1 MLYGGEKSMNINLEL
16 YKVFYFVA
24 KNQSISRAANELLI
38 SQPAISKSVKT
49 LEEQINT
56 PLFIRKRDGVVLT
69 EAGQILYKKIK
80 DAMDLIYSAENDLE
94 VLTNMETGTINIG
107 ASKTII
113 HEYLMPYIKEF
124 HKKHPKISIRVFTDK
139 TSDLI
144 KKAKMGLIDV
154 IFTNLP
160 LSLSTDFDTYKLT
173 NLHDCF
179 VANNNFSY
187 LKGHKITKSDL
198 EKLPLIVL
206 TKGATS
212 RMSFDDYCLEND
224 INITPEMEFGSNTL
238 IKEFTEAGFGIG
250 MLTEEYLKSD
260 LESQKLFKL
269 DIEIPLNNKYLGMV
283 WSIDNKSLVAHNFIE
298 FIKSSTHSQE

>member
-1 MLYGGEKSMNINLEL
+1 MNINLEL

-69 EAGQILYKKIK
+69 EAGQVLYKKIK

-124 HKKHPKISIRVFTDK
+124 HKKYPKISIRVFTDK

-144 KKAKMGLIDV
+144 KKAKIGLIDV

-212 RMSFDDYCLEND
+212 RISFDDYCVEKD

-250 MLTEEYLKSD
+250 MLTEEYLKND

-283 WSIDNKSLVAHNFIE
+283 WPIDNKSLVAHNFIE
-298 FIKSSTHSQE
+298 FIKNSTHSQE